1 MNMQI
6 FDFERKSIF
15 KMSEESSVYSRKVY
29 KFLLYNIKKQH
40 TLVISNGWIQLL
52 TSNCNSLTQYSI
64 ILHVQLYYTYKHLQY
79 TLASKHIVY
88 FCLILN
94 LRVQ

>member
-40 TLVISNGWIQLL
+40 TLVISNCWIQLL
-52 TSNCNSLTQYSI
+52 TSNC
-64 ILHVQLYYTYKHLQY
+64 
-79 TLASKHIVY
+79 
-88 FCLILN
+88 
-94 LRVQ
+94 